1 MRTARAAAR
10 SLCFHCHDHVFAIM
24 VGIRVSRTRGGDGW
38 WNKSSPVFMK
48 AKILIAEDDP
58 NIRLGL
64 VATLESEGYAVTAA
78 SDGAQ
83 ALRLYPQDRYDLVV
97 LDVMMPKMSGYDV
110 CRELRA
116 KPARVPVL
124 LLTAK
129 GEEIDKVVGLKLGA
143 DDYVTKPFG
152 VQELLARVEALLR
165 RSRIVSTSGELTAD
179 AAPAVFFLGAVE
191 IDRKKFTGRS
201 DGRTLSLTARELHL
215 AEMFAA
221 HPGEVL
227 TRDALLN
234 AVWGVDY
241 FGTTRTL
248 DQHVA
253 QLRKKIDVPGAKASV
268 IRTVHGVGYCYE
280 P

>member
-1 MRTARAAAR
+1 
-10 SLCFHCHDHVFAIM
+10 
-24 VGIRVSRTRGGDGW
+24 
-38 WNKSSPVFMK
+38 MK
-48 AKILIAEDDP
+48 ARILIAEDDT

-64 VATLESEGYAVTAA
+64 VATLESEGYDVVSA

-83 ALRLYPQDRYDLVV
+83 ALKLAGQSAFALAI
-97 LDVMMPKMSGYDV
+97 LDVMMPKASGYDV

-116 KPARVPVL
+116 RGDRLPVMM
-124 LLTAK
+124 LTAK

-165 RSRIVSTSGELTAD
+165 RSRSSTTAQASGD
-179 AAPAVFFLGAVE
+179 ALPPVFRLGAAK
-191 IDRKKFTGRS
+191 IDRGTFMATVPGREPVA
-201 DGRTLSLTARELHL
+201 LTAREMKL
-215 AEMFAA
+215 AELLAA
-221 HPGEVL
+221 HAGQVL
-227 TRDALLN
+227 SRDALLN

-253 QLRKKIDVPGAKASV
+253 QLRKKVERDPEHPAGIL
-268 IRTVHGVGYCYE
+268 TVHGVGYRAVAAD
-280 P
+280 

>member
-1 MRTARAAAR
+1 
-10 SLCFHCHDHVFAIM
+10 
-24 VGIRVSRTRGGDGW
+24 
-38 WNKSSPVFMK
+38 MK
-48 AKILIAEDDP
+48 AKILLAEDDA

-64 VATLESEGYAVTAA
+64 VATLESDGYAVTAA
-78 SDGAQ
+78 GDGAQ
-83 ALRLYPQDRYDLVV
+83 ALKLFPQEKFDLVL
-97 LDVMMPKMSGYDV
+97 LDVMMPKASGYDV

-116 KPARVPVL
+116 RGVRTPVL
-124 LLTAK
+124 FLTAK

-152 VQELLARVEALLR
+152 VHELLARVEALLR
-165 RSRIVSTSGELTAD
+165 RSRGSGERK
-179 AAPAVFFLGAVE
+179 APELPPTFRLGAAE
-191 IDRKKFTGRS
+191 IDRRKFTASIGH
-201 DGRTLSLTARELHL
+201 RTAALTARELKL
-215 AEMFAA
+215 AEVFAA

-253 QLRKKIDVPGAKASV
+253 QLRKKIETDPETPSAIV
-268 IRTVHGVGYCYE
+268 TVHGVGYRCDGGAR
-280 P
+280 